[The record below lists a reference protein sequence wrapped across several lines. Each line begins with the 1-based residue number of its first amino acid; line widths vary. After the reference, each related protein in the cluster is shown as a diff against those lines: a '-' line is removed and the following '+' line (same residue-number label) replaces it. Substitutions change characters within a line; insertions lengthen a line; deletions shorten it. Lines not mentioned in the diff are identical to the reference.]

1 MDYRIHAIYFCVTR
15 LNNELSII
23 RLGIIVQK
31 TGPDRRLNQK
41 KPEPAPSPVRFDV
54 KTAHAIEPVQTRWTG
69 RFFSKTG
76 DPAYFEPAVRKV
88 DGLAI

>member
-1 MDYRIHAIYFCVTR
+1 MDYRIHAIYFCVMR
-15 LNNELSII
+15 LNNGLSII

-31 TGPDRRLNQK
+31 QTGSAVEPEK
-41 KPEPAPSPVRFDV
+41 MEPAPSPVRFDL